1 MIRIRA
7 AGLFGAALL
16 ALLFVLVQP
25 VVSFA
30 EERILDFDV
39 EIVVETDGAVSVTE
53 TIVVKVEGDLI
64 KRGIFRDIP
73 FGSSGRGGFEV
84 IEVTRNDTPEP
95 WALESISG
103 GVRIRIGDADVMLPH
118 RAQTYLIRYRM
129 ADQVGYGAD
138 KDEIYW
144 NATGNEWAFPIDRAR
159 ALVVLPASAEV
170 IDAVGY
176 TGYVGEAR
184 QDLVQRSMGDKSV
197 LFETTAVL
205 RPGEGLTVA
214 VGFPKG
220 VVTAPSLADRMLRHG
235 AGTGATIGAGGLLLV
250 LLYYLFAWNRVGRDP
265 KGGPVIARWESD
277 LPPAAMRFLDRMRFD
292 SMTFVSAIVSMAAKG
307 WLRIEE
313 SEKKKYTIA
322 RRDDID
328 EAAKKPLSPGERKV
342 LDRLFLG
349 AERLFKVEQSNRKTL
364 QKAQAALKS
373 HLEGEYDRK
382 FFVRNRVW
390 FIPGIGLTLV
400 VWIAVALY
408 GNDPGLALFMTIW
421 LSGWTVGCVLLCW
434 TAFKLWRDFLTGQ
447 GWQNLPGA
455 IVMSVFAVPFLGA
468 WLFGASQQAG
478 AVGLIGLVFIVAAI
492 LLNILFFKL
501 LEARTPLGRAQADE
515 IEGMRLYL
523 SVAEKDRLAF
533 HHPPERTPEHFEA
546 LLPYAVALGVED
558 EWAQQFEDVF
568 QRITAETKSAYR
580 PGWYNGS
587 RFTGSDFGTFGRA
600 FSGSVAAAAA
610 NPSSGGRSGGSS
622 GGGSSGGGG
631 GGGGG
636 GGW

>member
-1 MIRIRA
+1 MSPLRA
-7 AGLFGAALL
+7 AGFLAAALL
-16 ALLFVLVQP
+16 AFVFSSTAPAL
-25 VVSFA
+25 A

-39 EIVVETDGAVSVTE
+39 KIVVENDGAISVTE
-53 TIVVKVEGDLI
+53 AITVNVEGDQI
-64 KRGIFRDIP
+64 KRGIVRDIP

-84 IEVTRNDTPEP
+84 IEVTRNGKPEP
-95 WALESISG
+95 WSTESISD
-103 GVRIRIGDADVMLPH
+103 GVRIRIGDPDVLLPE

-129 ADQVGYGAD
+129 EDQVGYAD
-138 KDEIYW
+138 DHDEIYW

-159 ALVVLPASAEV
+159 ALVILPASAEV
-170 IDAVGY
+170 LEAHGY
-176 TGYVGEAR
+176 TGYADENR
-184 QDLVQRSMGDKSV
+184 QDYVQRAMGDKSV

-220 VVTAPSLADRMLRHG
+220 VVTPPSTADRLLRQG
-235 AGTGATIGAGGLLLV
+235 AGMAAMVGFGGLLLV
-250 LLYYLFAWNRVGRDP
+250 LLYYLIAWSKVGRDP

-313 SEKKKYTIA
+313 TEKKKYTIV

-328 EAAKKPLSPGERKV
+328 EATKKPLSPGERRI

-349 AERLFKVEQSNRKTL
+349 AEQLFRVEQSNRKIL
-364 QKAQAALKS
+364 QKAQAVLKS

-382 FFVRNRVW
+382 FFVRNRIW
-390 FIPGIGLTLV
+390 FIPGIVLTLL
-400 VWIAVALY
+400 VWVAVAAF
-408 GNDPGLALFMTIW
+408 GNDPAVAIFMSLW
-421 LSGWTVGCVLLCW
+421 LGAWTFGCAMLLWKTVG
-434 TAFKLWRDFLTGQ
+434 LWRDFFAGR
-447 GWQNLPGA
+447 GWKNLPGA
-455 IVMSVFAVPFLGA
+455 IIFSLFSVPFLGA
-468 WLFGASQQAG
+468 WIFGASEQIAAIG
-478 AVGLIGLVFIVAAI
+478 PVGLIVLVAASAI
-492 LLNILFFKL
+492 NIIFFKL

-533 HHPPERTPEHFEA
+533 HHPPERTPEHFES

-558 EWAQQFEDVF
+558 QWAQQFEDVF
-568 QRITAETKSAYR
+568 QRITAETNQAYR
-580 PGWYNGS
+580 PRWYGGTRFSGS
-587 RFTGSDFGTFGRA
+587 EIGSFGRA
-600 FSGSVAAAAA
+600 FSGSVAAAST
-610 NPSSGGRSGGSS
+610 NPNSGGRTGGSG